1 MLGKLYKTLVLIVLI
16 FCTAMPSVMAAET
29 GYAIEF
35 IFSAQDEN
43 GKIIYSESGS
53 VLVCGGKYRFEIPEE
68 VLIVSDGVSQW
79 VYNPMNEE
87 IMISKSEISKQL
99 SEAVTPND
107 IAVKMASLF
116 TGEANGSGA
125 VDIKSDKNNIPI
137 ELILKADDI
146 RYRINIESF
155 VQKENIPQESFKFN
169 VKNYPEAMVTDLR

>member
-1 MLGKLYKTLVLIVLI
+1 MLRKLYKTLVLIVLI

-116 TGEANGSGA
+116 TGEANGSGLW
-125 VDIKSDKNNIPI
+125 I
-137 ELILKADDI
+137 
-146 RYRINIESF
+146 
-155 VQKENIPQESFKFN
+155 
-169 VKNYPEAMVTDLR
+169 